1 MMDDERL
8 EQELRAGLAADRAPD
23 SLHRRIARIPLEH
36 PRPAGP
42 RWRKAAWFALASPPW
57 ATSFAAAAA
66 SLAIG
71 IWLGFSGLAA
81 SDAGGSEEDLV
92 ALVFSGVP
100 TTMGD
105 EQ

>member
-1 MMDDERL
+1 MIDDERL

-36 PRPAGP
+36 PRPAKAP
-42 RWRKAAWFALASPPW
+42 WRGASWFTLASPPW

-81 SDAGGSEEDLV
+81 SDAGGSEDDLV
-92 ALVFSGVP
+92 ALVFGGVP
-100 TTMGD
+100 TTIGD
-105 EQ
+105 GQ